1 MLGKFYKLLQAL
13 IQGKP
18 AIELTNG
25 ELAELVKRERFAEPN
40 DSCISNWLGIFEELG
55 FLEREREGSKRRIIM
70 IPSPNKMDLFSS
82 LRYQECMA
90 ELEDFQKYLQV
101 AFEQNRDKLLT
112 AINRPIYPAQWQ

>member
-1 MLGKFYKLLQAL
+1 MVFW
-13 IQGKP
+13 
-18 AIELTNG
+18 NG
-25 ELAELVKRERFAEPN
+25 N
-40 DSCISNWLGIFEELG
+40 
-55 FLEREREGSKRRIIM
+55 REGNKRRIIM

-90 ELEDFQKYLQV
+90 ELEDFQKYLQI